1 MSTKFTIIIRFLNC
15 LNLQYCCTLKP
26 PQVIAENPKESSV
39 MILRASCLI
48 LTLSAFPPVL
58 DNFGVNRWSV
68 LRPFTGAITP
78 QEEKEEE
85 EVAKS

>member
-1 MSTKFTIIIRFLNC
+1 
-15 LNLQYCCTLKP
+15 
-26 PQVIAENPKESSV
+26 